1 MQATVVS
8 GYPKIANH
16 PGGQRLRRAIAQFDE
31 GRLTQAQLDD
41 VADEVTR
48 EVIEE
53 QVAAGLDLITDGLI
67 RWQDDFSYIAP
78 GLEGLRTTGLLRSFP
93 APTPSPSSR
102 SASITPACATSRS
115 RWRAPSTRRRVP
127 CRTPG
132 RPSSSS

>member
-31 GRLTQAQLDD
+31 GRLSQAQLDE

-67 RWQDDFSYIAP
+67 RWQDDFSYTARA
-78 GLEGLRTTGLLRSFP
+78 LEGLRTTGLLRYFDTNTYFRQPVTTGAVRWARAISAPDSGLP
-93 APTPSPSSR
+93 AE
-102 SASITPACATSRS
+102 
-115 RWRAPSTRRRVP
+115 
-127 CRTPG
+127 
-132 RPSSSS
+132 